1 MSTRSLIAKKI
12 GEDKYLTI
20 YCHSDGYL
28 TYNGAL
34 LLDHYNTPEQV
45 DKLLALGDI
54 SYLAERLEPDPSL
67 PHNFDYDERQEGVT
81 LAYGRDRGEKGTEAR
96 EATLADLDDE
106 SNWTEYVYIF
116 DENGKWKY
124 FKAGESKNGLR
135 DVQSDLDDEYLQ
147 YGMKRPE
154 GYYGFLSDDII
165 KHLKAEQELNINEE
179 PTDFD
184 FTDEDY
190 TDIEVMCAKHT
201 LYLHDAGGEKLDL
214 SGKKFL
220 NIDFSNKDICGADL
234 SDAVFVN
241 CNFENTSLCSSDER
255 KAEFKHC
262 NLNGLTAEE
271 SDFAESKFLDCNL
284 SNAYFTHSNFRDAEI
299 IDSNVKR
306 TNFSSC
312 CMEGVDND
320 GTDLFAAV
328 TNNCSYD
335 ESEWLDE
342 TDEDESPTQSM

>member
-45 DKLLALGDI
+45 NKLLALGDI
-54 SYLAERLEPDPSL
+54 SYLAKRLEPDPSL
-67 PHNFDYDERQEGVT
+67 PHSFDYDERQEGVT
-81 LAYGRDRGEKGTEAR
+81 LAYGRDRGEKGTQAR

-106 SNWTEYVYIF
+106 SNWTEYVYIY

-135 DVQSDLDDEYLQ
+135 DVQVDLDNEYLQ
-147 YGMKRPE
+147 YGMKRTE

-165 KHLKAEQELNINEE
+165 KHLKAEQELNEDI
-179 PTDFD
+179 DFD

-214 SGKKFL
+214 SEKKLL

-342 TDEDESPTQSM
+342 TNEDESPTQSM

>member
-12 GEDKYLTI
+12 GEDRYLTI

-54 SYLAERLEPDPSL
+54 SYLAERLEPDSSL
-67 PHNFDYDERQEGVT
+67 PHSFDYDERQEGVT

-96 EATLADLDDE
+96 EATLADLDNE

-116 DENGKWKY
+116 DENDEWKY

-135 DVQSDLDDEYLQ
+135 DVRSDLDDEYLQ

-154 GYYGFLSDDII
+154 GYYGFLTDDII
-165 KHLKAEQELNINEE
+165 KHLKEEQELNEDI
-179 PTDFD
+179 DFD
-184 FTDEDY
+184 FTDENY

-201 LYLHDAGGEKLDL
+201 LYLHDAEGEKLDL
-214 SGKKFL
+214 SGKKLL

-271 SDFAESKFLDCNL
+271 SDFAQSKFLDCIL
-284 SNAYFTHSNFRDAEI
+284 SNAYFTHSNFRNAEI
-299 IDSNVKR
+299 IDSNVNR